1 MALKMLILRSKKDK
15 LEKDLANLRAK
26 DEEFQTREAELEAAI
41 AELDENSSEED
52 RNAVEEQVEALTN
65 EEEEH
70 EEAKGN
76 LEKEIEKI
84 EGEMAEE
91 EARSAAAAK
100 KPEKKG
106 ERGNNIMETR
116 KKFFGMNMQERDAFL
131 ARDDVKGFLQ
141 RVRDLREQKRTVK
154 GAELTIP
161 TVVLDLIK
169 ENIREYSKL
178 YKHVNVRPVPGKARQ
193 TVMGT
198 IPAGIWTEMC
208 GKLNELEL
216 NFNAAE
222 VDGYKVG
229 GFVAVCNAII
239 EDSDIALATE
249 IIAALGKA
257 IGLALDEA
265 IIYGTGTKMPM
276 GILTR
281 LAQTEQPADHDEN
294 ARTWENL
301 SETNVIVVTGKTDTA
316 LFKAI
321 IEGTGKAKGKY
332 SNGKKFWA
340 MSETTKT
347 TLLANALG
355 VNAAGALVAGMN
367 SEMPV
372 VGGKI
377 EELSFIPD
385 GVIVGGFG
393 DLYLLAER
401 DGATVAQ
408 SEHARFIE
416 DQTVFKGT
424 ARYDGVPVIAEGFV
438 AIGISGTK
446 PSATAVTFVEDKANA
461 AATA

>member
-26 DEEFQTREAELEAAI
+26 DEEFHTREAELEAAI
-41 AELDENSSEED
+41 AEMDENTSEED
-52 RNAVEEQVEALTN
+52 RTAVEDQVEALTKEK
-65 EEEEH
+65 EEN

-84 EGEMAEE
+84 EGEMADE

-100 KPEKKG
+100 KPEKKD

-461 AATA
+461 AATV

>member
-52 RNAVEEQVEALTN
+52 RNAVEEQVEALTS
-65 EEEEH
+65 EKEEH

-84 EGEMAEE
+84 EGEMEEE

-100 KPEKKG
+100 KPEKKD

-116 KKFFGMNMQERDAFL
+116 KKFFGMNMQERDAFF
-131 ARDDVKGFLQ
+131 AREDVKTFLQ
-141 RVRDLREQKRTVK
+141 RMRDLREQKRTVK
-154 GAELTIP
+154 GAELAIP
-161 TVVLDLIK
+161 TVILDLIK
-169 ENIREYSKL
+169 ENIIEYSKL

-193 TVMGT
+193 TIMGT
-198 IPAGIWTEMC
+198 IPEGIWTEMC

-216 NFNAAE
+216 SFNAAE

-229 GFVAVCNAII
+229 GFVAVCNAIL
-239 EDSDIALATE
+239 EDTDIALATE

-257 IGLALDEA
+257 IGLALDKA

-276 GILTR
+276 GIVTR
-281 LAQTEQPADHDEN
+281 LAQTEQPADYDEN
-294 ARTWENL
+294 AREWENL
-301 SETNVIVVTGKTDTA
+301 SESNLIVVTGKTDLA
-316 LFKAI
+316 LFKAL
-321 IEGTGKAKGKY
+321 IEGTGKAKGKF
-332 SNGKKFWA
+332 SSGKKFWA

-355 VNAAGALVAGMN
+355 VNVAGALVAGMN

-372 VGGKI
+372 IGGKI

-401 DGATVAQ
+401 EGASVAQ
-408 SEHARFIE
+408 SEHVRFIE

-438 AIGISGTK
+438 AIGISGAK
-446 PSATAVTFVEDKANA
+446 PAANAVTFAADKANNA
-461 AATA
+461 EA